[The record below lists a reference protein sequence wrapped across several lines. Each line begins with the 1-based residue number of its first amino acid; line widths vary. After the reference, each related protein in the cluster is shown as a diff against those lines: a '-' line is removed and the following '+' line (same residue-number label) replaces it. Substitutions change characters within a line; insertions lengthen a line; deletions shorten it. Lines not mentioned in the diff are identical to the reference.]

1 MSRSE
6 RPRPARRR
14 KSVFAKFEEGEFADI
29 SAAYGE
35 ESKKARKAVASTP
48 PRSETLSATN
58 PVHKSALPVPQSM
71 SPAKPPRTPA
81 KQGML
86 SDTPSQPSIGR
97 PAALP
102 GKQRAG
108 SYEPPAFRP
117 GSGERET
124 PTGLLGP
131 NLSAT
136 MGSQRSS
143 FTGSQLSALTDSS
156 PFAQSLER
164 RSGHLSDEGPA
175 RSGDSTSSTHS
186 HRSLLKKGD

>member
-1 MSRSE
+1 M
-6 RPRPARRR
+6 
-14 KSVFAKFEEGEFADI
+14 FAKFEEGEFADI

-124 PTGLLGP
+124 PTSLLGP

-175 RSGDSTSSTHS
+175 RSSDSTSSTHS